1 MKRLYIYTI
10 IFASAL
16 ASCTSLDQPEGVV
29 SIAIDENIAEPLS
42 VSVETRSAATKA
54 VTAEEIDLFLVDV
67 GGTDISGTYAS
78 IKGQSYK
85 LKVGTYTATA
95 VSLPNAN
102 DAKSLNGGYG
112 APYYAGSTEF
122 EVKALENT
130 RNVEIKCKVANARV
144 CLSLTDSFR
153 DYYDVSKTYVSVC
166 ESESFALRELAM
178 LPSDADMEAYYTAGD
193 PVYIKLTTSKIGSDT
208 SVTYVFRSIAAV
220 AACTSYNV
228 LLSVDPSSV
237 TGGITFTVAGSDMTT
252 NDLLSVESYKAPS
265 APPVADL

>member
-16 ASCTSLDQPEGVV
+16 ASCTSLDQLEGVV
-29 SIAIDENIAEPLS
+29 SIAINENVSEPLA
-42 VSVETRSAATKA
+42 VSVETKSAATKA

-95 VSLPNAN
+95 VSLLNAN

-122 EVKALENT
+122 EVKALEKT
-130 RNVEIKCKVANARV
+130 RNVEIQCKVANARV
-144 CLSLTDSFR
+144 TLSLSEAFR
-153 DYYDVSKTYVSVC
+153 NYYDESNTSVSIC
-166 ESESFALRELAM
+166 ESETFASRELAM
-178 LPSDADMEAYYTAGD
+178 LPSETIKEAYYTAED
-193 PVYIKLTTSKIGSDT
+193 QVFIKLTTRKIGANS
-208 SVTYVFRSIAAV
+208 SVTYVFRSIESV

-228 LLSVDPSSV
+228 SLSVDPTSV
-237 TGGITFTVAGSDMTT
+237 TGGITFTIAGSDITT
-252 NDLLSVESYKAPS
+252 NDLLSIESYRTPS